1 MEEISIEPEYGE
13 TEQIINY
20 KPIIIEQ
27 NKIRYIL
34 NIENNQDKII
44 FSINNKEQIPSINYI
59 KTMNFEEIKELN
71 KAFSVL
77 NSFNNFY
84 DYLQTLSNKQKINI
98 KYNKDKITI
107 IFNIEE
113 ISKQQEIDLY
123 PTNLDINLNIKEI
136 YQEIFNIKEKIKEID
151 SLKEECSSLKRKIEE
166 NTKEITVLKN
176 ENQYLRSKIENKN
189 KDNDFIEP
197 KKDEIIK
204 EINNI
209 LQKQLEELKNEI
221 YLNVEK
227 NILEEKKEK
236 IDEIIK
242 YKDGDIKNRF
252 ENKLF
257 NIFSDKR
264 QEIPEKD
271 MNELK
276 KLGTAFLIKYKLSP
290 LDASKEFLKANF
302 QINKEIDEISDINNE
317 IKKSNIFVVMD
328 EIMQRKLD
336 INNQTK
342 YLKDFREKYGI
353 EVNEISD
360 KEIIKYMKKND
371 EKKIIEAVLKKI
383 KYIK

>member
-1 MEEISIEPEYGE
+1 MEENLANDINQKLEILSKRCDELEKDN
-13 TEQIINY
+13 INY
-20 KPIIIEQ
+20 KKKLQMNQDNIYNLLVQLKIIRKEYNKELIALKENFTQQIKNINQIEQKNKNEIII
-27 NKIRYIL
+27 ND
-34 NIENNQDKII
+34 ENNDLIDFKKI
-44 FSINNKEQIPSINYI
+44 KEYI
-59 KTMNFEEIKELN
+59 KEEIK
-71 KAFSVL
+71 
-77 NSFNNFY
+77 
-84 DYLQTLSNKQKINI
+84 
-98 KYNKDKITI
+98 
-107 IFNIEE
+107 
-113 ISKQQEIDLY
+113 
-123 PTNLDINLNIKEI
+123 
-136 YQEIFNIKEKIKEID
+136 
-151 SLKEECSSLKRKIEE
+151 
-166 NTKEITVLKN
+166 
-176 ENQYLRSKIENKN
+176 
-189 KDNDFIEP
+189 
-197 KKDEIIK
+197 K

-290 LDASKEFLKANF
+290 LDASKVFLKTNI
-302 QINKEIDEISDINNE
+302 QINKEIDEISNINNE
-317 IKKSNIFVVMD
+317 IKKSNIFIVMD

-353 EVNEISD
+353 EDNEISD

>member
-1 MEEISIEPEYGE
+1 MEENLANDINQKLEILSKRCNELEKDN
-13 TEQIINY
+13 INY
-20 KPIIIEQ
+20 KNKLQMNQDNIYNLLVQLKIIRKEYNKELIALKENFTQQIKNINQIEQKNKNEIII
-27 NKIRYIL
+27 ND
-34 NIENNQDKII
+34 ENNDLIDFKKI
-44 FSINNKEQIPSINYI
+44 KEYI
-59 KTMNFEEIKELN
+59 KEEIK
-71 KAFSVL
+71 
-77 NSFNNFY
+77 
-84 DYLQTLSNKQKINI
+84 
-98 KYNKDKITI
+98 
-107 IFNIEE
+107 
-113 ISKQQEIDLY
+113 
-123 PTNLDINLNIKEI
+123 
-136 YQEIFNIKEKIKEID
+136 
-151 SLKEECSSLKRKIEE
+151 
-166 NTKEITVLKN
+166 
-176 ENQYLRSKIENKN
+176 
-189 KDNDFIEP
+189 
-197 KKDEIIK
+197 K

-290 LDASKEFLKANF
+290 LNVSKVFLKTNI
-302 QINKEIDEISDINNE
+302 QINKEIDEISNINNE
-317 IKKSNIFVVMD
+317 IKKANIFVVMD

-353 EVNEISD
+353 EDNEISD
-360 KEIIKYMKKND
+360 KEIIKYMKKFNND
-371 EKKIIEAVLKKI
+371 ERKIIEAVLKKI

>member
-1 MEEISIEPEYGE
+1 MDENLVNDINKKLEILIKRCDELEKE
-13 TEQIINY
+13 NINY
-20 KPIIIEQ
+20 KNKLQMNQDNIYNLLVQLKIIRKEYNKELIALKENFTQQIKNINQIEQKNKNEIII
-27 NKIRYIL
+27 ND
-34 NIENNQDKII
+34 ENNDLIDFKKI
-44 FSINNKEQIPSINYI
+44 KKYI
-59 KTMNFEEIKELN
+59 KEEIK
-71 KAFSVL
+71 
-77 NSFNNFY
+77 
-84 DYLQTLSNKQKINI
+84 
-98 KYNKDKITI
+98 
-107 IFNIEE
+107 
-113 ISKQQEIDLY
+113 
-123 PTNLDINLNIKEI
+123 
-136 YQEIFNIKEKIKEID
+136 
-151 SLKEECSSLKRKIEE
+151 
-166 NTKEITVLKN
+166 
-176 ENQYLRSKIENKN
+176 
-189 KDNDFIEP
+189 
-197 KKDEIIK
+197 K

-276 KLGTAFLIKYKLSP
+276 KLGAAFLIKYKLSP
-290 LDASKEFLKANF
+290 LDASKVFLKTNI
-302 QINKEIDEISDINNE
+302 QINKEIDEISNINNE
-317 IKKSNIFVVMD
+317 IKKANIFIVMD

-353 EVNEISD
+353 EDNEISD

>member
-1 MEEISIEPEYGE
+1 MEENLANDINQKLEILSKRCDELEKDN
-13 TEQIINY
+13 INY
-20 KPIIIEQ
+20 KKKLQMNQDNIYNLLVQLKIIRKEYNKELIALKENFTQQIKNINQIEQKNKNEIII
-27 NKIRYIL
+27 ND
-34 NIENNQDKII
+34 ENNDLIDFKKI
-44 FSINNKEQIPSINYI
+44 KEYI
-59 KTMNFEEIKELN
+59 KEEIK
-71 KAFSVL
+71 
-77 NSFNNFY
+77 
-84 DYLQTLSNKQKINI
+84 
-98 KYNKDKITI
+98 
-107 IFNIEE
+107 
-113 ISKQQEIDLY
+113 
-123 PTNLDINLNIKEI
+123 
-136 YQEIFNIKEKIKEID
+136 
-151 SLKEECSSLKRKIEE
+151 
-166 NTKEITVLKN
+166 
-176 ENQYLRSKIENKN
+176 
-189 KDNDFIEP
+189 
-197 KKDEIIK
+197 K

-290 LDASKEFLKANF
+290 LDASKVFLKTNI
-302 QINKEIDEISDINNE
+302 QINKEIDEISNINNE
-317 IKKSNIFVVMD
+317 IKKSNIFIVMD

-353 EVNEISD
+353 EDNEISD
-360 KEIIKYMKKND
+360 KEIIKYMKKFNND
-371 EKKIIEAVLKKI
+371 EKKIIEAILKKLKFI
-383 KYIK
+383 L

>member
-1 MEEISIEPEYGE
+1 MEENLANDINQKLEILSKRCDELEKDN
-13 TEQIINY
+13 INY
-20 KPIIIEQ
+20 KKKLQMNQDNIYNLLVQLKIIRKEYNKELIALKENFTQQIKNINQIEQKNKNEIII
-27 NKIRYIL
+27 ND
-34 NIENNQDKII
+34 ENNDLIDFKKI
-44 FSINNKEQIPSINYI
+44 KEYI
-59 KTMNFEEIKELN
+59 KEEIK
-71 KAFSVL
+71 
-77 NSFNNFY
+77 
-84 DYLQTLSNKQKINI
+84 
-98 KYNKDKITI
+98 
-107 IFNIEE
+107 
-113 ISKQQEIDLY
+113 
-123 PTNLDINLNIKEI
+123 
-136 YQEIFNIKEKIKEID
+136 
-151 SLKEECSSLKRKIEE
+151 
-166 NTKEITVLKN
+166 
-176 ENQYLRSKIENKN
+176 
-189 KDNDFIEP
+189 
-197 KKDEIIK
+197 K

-209 LQKQLEELKNEI
+209 LQKQLKELKNEI

-290 LDASKEFLKANF
+290 LDASKVFLKTNI
-302 QINKEIDEISDINNE
+302 QINKEIDEISNINNE
-317 IKKSNIFVVMD
+317 IKKSNIFIVMN
-328 EIMQRKLD
+328 EIMLRKLD
-336 INNQTK
+336 KNNQTK

-353 EVNEISD
+353 EDNEISD

-371 EKKIIEAVLKKI
+371 EKKIIEAVLKKL

>member
-44 FSINNKEQIPSINYI
+44 FSINNKEQFPSINYI

-123 PTNLDINLNIKEI
+123 PNKIDINLNIKEI

-176 ENQYLRSKIENKN
+176 ENQYLRRKIENEN
-189 KDNDFIEP
+189 KGNDFIEP
-197 KKDEIIK
+197 KK
-204 EINNI
+204 
-209 LQKQLEELKNEI
+209 
-221 YLNVEK
+221 
-227 NILEEKKEK
+227 
-236 IDEIIK
+236 DEIIK

-271 MNELK
+271 INELK
-276 KLGTAFLIKYKLSP
+276 KLGAAFLIKYKCSP
-290 LDASKEFLKANF
+290 LDVSKVFLKANF

-353 EVNEISD
+353 EDNEIND
-360 KEIIKYMKKND
+360 KEIIKYMKKFNND
-371 EKKIIEAVLKKI
+371 ERGVVGAVLKKL

>member
-1 MEEISIEPEYGE
+1 MEENLANDINQKLEILSKRCDELEKDN
-13 TEQIINY
+13 INY
-20 KPIIIEQ
+20 KKKLQMNQDNIYNLLVQLKIIRKEYNKELIALKENFTQQIKNINQIEQKNKNEIII
-27 NKIRYIL
+27 ND
-34 NIENNQDKII
+34 ENNDLIDFKKI
-44 FSINNKEQIPSINYI
+44 KEYI
-59 KTMNFEEIKELN
+59 KEEIK
-71 KAFSVL
+71 
-77 NSFNNFY
+77 
-84 DYLQTLSNKQKINI
+84 
-98 KYNKDKITI
+98 
-107 IFNIEE
+107 
-113 ISKQQEIDLY
+113 
-123 PTNLDINLNIKEI
+123 
-136 YQEIFNIKEKIKEID
+136 
-151 SLKEECSSLKRKIEE
+151 
-166 NTKEITVLKN
+166 
-176 ENQYLRSKIENKN
+176 
-189 KDNDFIEP
+189 
-197 KKDEIIK
+197 K

-290 LDASKEFLKANF
+290 LDASKVFLKTNI
-302 QINKEIDEISDINNE
+302 QINKEIDEISNINNE
-317 IKKSNIFVVMD
+317 IKKSNIFIVMD

-353 EVNEISD
+353 EDNEISD
-360 KEIIKYMKKND
+360 KEIIKYMKKFNND
-371 EKKIIEAVLKKI
+371 ERKIIEAILKKLKFI
-383 KYIK
+383 L

>member
-1 MEEISIEPEYGE
+1 MEENLANDINQKLEILSKRCDELEKDN
-13 TEQIINY
+13 INY
-20 KPIIIEQ
+20 KKKLQMNQDNIYNLLVQLKIIRKEYNKELIALKENFTQQIKNINQIKQKNKNEIII
-27 NKIRYIL
+27 ND
-34 NIENNQDKII
+34 ENNDLIDFKKI
-44 FSINNKEQIPSINYI
+44 KEYI
-59 KTMNFEEIKELN
+59 KEEIK
-71 KAFSVL
+71 
-77 NSFNNFY
+77 
-84 DYLQTLSNKQKINI
+84 
-98 KYNKDKITI
+98 
-107 IFNIEE
+107 
-113 ISKQQEIDLY
+113 
-123 PTNLDINLNIKEI
+123 
-136 YQEIFNIKEKIKEID
+136 
-151 SLKEECSSLKRKIEE
+151 
-166 NTKEITVLKN
+166 
-176 ENQYLRSKIENKN
+176 
-189 KDNDFIEP
+189 
-197 KKDEIIK
+197 K

-209 LQKQLEELKNEI
+209 LQKQLKELKNEI

-290 LDASKEFLKANF
+290 LDASKVFLKTNI
-302 QINKEIDEISDINNE
+302 QINKEIDEISNINNE
-317 IKKSNIFVVMD
+317 IKKANIFIVMD

-353 EVNEISD
+353 KDKEISD